1 LFLNLCIVYI
11 FIPTLHSHS
20 IIFILLEVSII
31 ACFMKVVRVL
41 LYYCLQYSYLFIMV
55 LLLVCST
62 LIWLR
67 YSKLLLHVYSI
78 LTCLQCF
85 VLHRSLVK
93 TIVSEQL
100 RKEVLLNQKVFCFS
114 LFLLFYGLLIDS
126 SIVRWLYQSV
136 FI

>member
-1 LFLNLCIVYI
+1 MFYESR
-11 FIPTLHSHS
+11 T
-20 IIFILLEVSII
+20 
-31 ACFMKVVRVL
+31 CFTVL
-41 LYYCLQYSYLFIMV
+41 LFTVFLLVYYGTLTCLQYFN
-55 LLLVCST
+55 LV
-62 LIWLR
+62 
-67 YSKLLLHVYSI
+67 KVLLHVYSI

-114 LFLLFYGLLIDS
+114 LFLLFYGLLMIDS